1 MKQIGKKKISRLDF
15 VIPLLTIL
23 LFSLGMLTIYSATY
37 VPESST
43 WLSPISRRQ
52 LIWFAMGLVGMGFG
66 FAVNYR
72 YYRKISYLTYGLA
85 ILSLILVLLVG
96 KSAMGAKRWLVI
108 AGFTFQPSELTKLA
122 LIFALSRFFAE
133 RRLAPPYNLKEL
145 IVPFA
150 MVGVP
155 FLLLLKQ
162 PDLGTAMLVALIS
175 CSIIFYAGL
184 TRKTIAALFFAA
196 AALGAV
202 GWQFLHDYQKQRIL
216 TFLNPELDPQGSGYH
231 IAQSKI
237 AIGSGGLAGKGFL
250 KGTQNLLHFL
260 PEQHTDFIFS
270 VYAEQ
275 WGFWGSALLIILFML
290 FLIRSLII
298 SQEARDPF
306 GSYLAIG
313 ITATFF
319 WQVCIN
325 IGMVLGL
332 MPVVGIPLPLISYG
346 GTSLLTS
353 MTLIGILLN
362 VHFRKQYF

>member
-1 MKQIGKKKISRLDF
+1 MLHIGKKKISRLDF
-15 VIPLLTIL
+15 IIL
-23 LFSLGMLTIYSATY
+23 LLMASLFSIGILTIYSATY
-37 VPESST
+37 IPEVST
-43 WLSPISRRQ
+43 WLSPVSCRQ
-52 LIWFAMGLVGMGFG
+52 LIWFTIGLAGMGIS
-66 FAVNYR
+66 FALDYH
-72 YYRKISYLTYGLA
+72 YYQKISYLAYGLA
-85 ILSLILVLLVG
+85 ILSLILVLVAG

-108 AGFTFQPSELTKLA
+108 AGVTFQPSELTKLA
-122 LIFALSRFFAE
+122 LIVALSRYFAE

-145 IVPFA
+145 IIPFT
-150 MVGVP
+150 MVLIP

-175 CSIIFYAGL
+175 LSVIFYAGL
-184 TRKTIAALFFAA
+184 TRKTIITLFFAA
-196 AALGAV
+196 IALAV
-202 GWQFLHDYQKQRIL
+202 AGWQFLHDYQRQRIL
-216 TFLNPELDPQGSGYH
+216 TFLNPELDPLGSGYH

-237 AIGSGGLAGKGFL
+237 AIGSGGLGGKGFL

-290 FLIRSLII
+290 FLLRSLII
-298 SQEARDPF
+298 SQEAKDPF

-353 MTLIGILLN
+353 MILIGILLN
-362 VHFRKQYF
+362 IHFRKQHF

>member
-1 MKQIGKKKISRLDF
+1 MFQIGKKKVSRLDF
-15 VIPLLTIL
+15 FILLLTAC
-23 LFSLGMLTIYSATY
+23 LFSIGVLTIYSATY
-37 VPESST
+37 VPEVST
-43 WLSPISRRQ
+43 WLSPLSRRQ
-52 LIWFAMGLVGMGFG
+52 LIWFTIGLAGMGLS
-66 FAVNYR
+66 FAIDYR
-72 YYRKISYLTYGLA
+72 YYQKISYLAYGLA
-85 ILSLILVLLVG
+85 ILGLILVLVAG
-96 KSAMGAKRWLVI
+96 KSAMGAKRWLLV

-122 LIFALSRFFAE
+122 LIAALSRFFAE

-145 IVPFA
+145 VIPFI
-150 MVGVP
+150 MVGIP

-162 PDLGTAMLVALIS
+162 PDLGTAMLVGLIS
-175 CSIIFYAGL
+175 FSIIFYVGI
-184 TRKTIAALFFAA
+184 TRKTIIALFFAVV
-196 AALGAV
+196 ALAV
-202 GWQFLHDYQKQRIL
+202 SGWQFLHDYQRQRIL

-237 AIGSGGLAGKGFL
+237 AIGSGGIAGKGFL

-275 WGFWGSALLIILFML
+275 WGFWGSALLIILFMF
-290 FLIRSLII
+290 FLLRSLAI
-298 SQEARDPF
+298 SQEAKDPF

-319 WQVCIN
+319 WQVFIN

-353 MTLIGILLN
+353 MILIGILLN
-362 VHFRKQYF
+362 IHFRKQQF